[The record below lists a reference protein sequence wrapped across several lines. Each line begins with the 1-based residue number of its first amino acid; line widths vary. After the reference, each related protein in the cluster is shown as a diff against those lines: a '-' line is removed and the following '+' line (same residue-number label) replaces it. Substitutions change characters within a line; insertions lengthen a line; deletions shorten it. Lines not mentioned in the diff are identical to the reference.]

1 MLRSLAQSDG
11 STYLIHSWE
20 ATNPMIRDMNQ
31 NTVVPITTAQNVRVY
46 TIDETTPSLES
57 YDIDMT
63 AEVLTLTF
71 SETVDTAT
79 LDVTGITIQESESQ
93 TLNNRQLSSAA
104 QTSLPSV
111 LITTAPAVIVK
122 LITAGC

>member
-1 MLRSLAQSDG
+1 MTITEFDMNQIKMLRSLAQSDG

-20 ATNPMIRDMNQ
+20 AANAMIWDMNQ
-31 NTVVPITTAQNVRVY
+31 NAVVPITTAQNVRVY

-57 YDIDMT
+57 YDLDMT

-79 LDVTGITIQESESQ
+79 LDVTGITIQESES
-93 TLNNRQLSSAA
+93 
-104 QTSLPSV
+104 
-111 LITTAPAVIVK
+111 
-122 LITAGC
+122 